1 MEIYPVF
8 SNWKNQYCQN
18 DHTTHMQS
26 TDSVKSLSNYQW
38 HFFYRT
44 RTNNLKIF
52 IETQKTPN
60 SQKNLEKKR
69 ELEESHTL
77 ISNYSKVTVI

>member
-38 HFFYRT
+38 HFFT
-44 RTNNLKIF
+44 ELEQITLKFLWKHRRLQIAKK
-52 IETQKTPN
+52 ILK
-60 SQKNLEKKR
+60 KKR
-69 ELEESHTL
+69 VGGITL
-77 ISNYSKVTVI
+77 

>member
-18 DHTTHMQS
+18 DHIIHRQS
-26 TDSVKSLSNYQW
+26 IDSVNPSQIINGIFL
-38 HFFYRT
+38 RT

-52 IETQKTPN
+52 METQKTPN
-60 SQKNLEKKR
+60 SQKKNLEKKKK
-69 ELEESHTL
+69 ESWRNHTL
-77 ISNYSKVTVI
+77 